1 MKQQE
6 AAEIE
11 HTITH
16 INLNSTT
23 FNYTHII
30 ISVAVEDGSEIF
42 YQVDRTAALSAGLNG
57 GAVNSR
63 SVPDVVHSSN
73 TILSKCYNMLCI
85 IQSTLLLL
93 LVGVILVIMFK
104 LLTTLSWCYVED
116 IVLYKLQL
124 PLAGVILVILYCLN
138 FYYS

>member
-93 LVGVILVIMFK
+93 LLFGVNLVIMFK
-104 LLTTLSWCYVED
+104 LLTTLS
-116 IVLYKLQL
+116 
-124 PLAGVILVILYCLN
+124 
-138 FYYS
+138 